1 LVQIPAKASPSAVS
15 CFIQKQLTYEHHFRT
30 KNQSSTDTQQSITSH
45 SVNTEFSEAR
55 HRLLPDSPNLPALDK
70 AARTVRNRNG
80 QHQVFA
86 DSQLVDEAFYW
97 FLTAP
102 ALVYVVYL
110 AFGL

>member
-1 LVQIPAKASPSAVS
+1 MNTIFEQKIDPATTPNNRS
-15 CFIQKQLTYEHHFRT
+15 Q
-30 KNQSSTDTQQSITSH
+30 SH

-55 HRLLPDSPNLPALDK
+55 HRLLPDSPNVPALDK
-70 AARTVRNRNG
+70 AARTVLNRKR

-86 DSQLVDEAFYW
+86 GSQLVEEAFYW

-110 AFGL
+110 AFGF

>member
-1 LVQIPAKASPSAVS
+1 MNTIFEEKISPAPTPNNRS
-15 CFIQKQLTYEHHFRT
+15 Q
-30 KNQSSTDTQQSITSH
+30 SH
-45 SVNTEFSEAR
+45 SVNAEFSEAR
-55 HRLLPDSPNLPALDK
+55 HRLLPDRPNVPALDK
-70 AARTVRNRNG
+70 AARTVRNRNR

-86 DSQLVDEAFYW
+86 DSQLVEEAFYW

>member
-1 LVQIPAKASPSAVS
+1 MNTIFEQKINPAPTPNNRS
-15 CFIQKQLTYEHHFRT
+15 Q
-30 KNQSSTDTQQSITSH
+30 SH

-55 HRLLPDSPNLPALDK
+55 HRLLPDSPNVPALDT
-70 AARTVRNRNG
+70 AARTVRNRNR